1 MSIQRIIIDVDLS
14 KLSFAEQHGITGA
27 IATLQ
32 QYTTTPYMHL
42 EVTEVAGIGR
52 TGPRNPRADKKA
64 MDKRVLQPQTKIV
77 LDFLKQADRPLT
89 PQEIATGTG
98 IGENS
103 VRGQLNMLLKRGLAK
118 PQQGKPK
125 PWSLI
130 RGRDIPSCSTY

>member
-32 QYTTTPYMHL
+32 QYANTPYMHL
-42 EVTEVAGIGR
+42 EVTEVGGIGR

-64 MDKRVLQPQTKIV
+64 IDERALQPQTKIV
-77 LDFLKQADRPLT
+77 FDCLKQAGRALT
-89 PQEIATGTG
+89 PQEIATETG

-103 VRGQLNMLLKRGLAK
+103 VRGQLNMLLKRGLAM

-125 PWSLI
+125 PWLLLV
-130 RGRDIPSCSTY
+130 

>member
-32 QYTTTPYMHL
+32 QYATTPYMHL

-52 TGPRNPRADKKA
+52 TGVRNPRADKKA
-64 MDKRVLQPQTKIV
+64 IDERALQPQTKTV
-77 LDFLKQADRPLT
+77 LEFLQRADHALT
-89 PQEIATGTG
+89 PQEIAAGTG

-103 VRGQLNMLLKRGLAK
+103 VRGQLNILLKRGLAK
-118 PQQGKPK
+118 PQHGKPK
-125 PWSLI
+125 PWSL
-130 RGRDIPSCSTY
+130 SNQSKYF